1 MKTKL
6 RKKHLTPRKAGN
18 ILIRLLVVVITIVF
32 LYDQLFYREDLS
44 LLLND
49 FKSIASGFWSDF
61 ILITVLMLLPVNI
74 LIESIKWKY
83 LISKIEK
90 VSLWNSIKAVFAGI
104 SVSMIMPNRV
114 GDYLGRVFILQKA
127 DRIQAVL
134 STILGSFAQLLT
146 TLILGLIA
154 SIFYFPEYFDIG
166 VRLNFWMY
174 IGFIM
179 VTITAATTMVLAYL
193 NFSVF
198 SIILQ
203 RISGKYY
210 NKIEKYAEVFSWY
223 NQRELLNVLVL
234 SLLRYAVFSFQF
246 FLLLRLFNVGIDY
259 FEAMMLIAIIYF
271 LMTIIPTIALT
282 EIGVRGSV
290 SLYVFQHH
298 LEIQGLWNT
307 ELAVSVVS
315 TSSLLW
321 LFNLVIPA
329 VVGALFVFSLKFF
342 RKNNDS

>member
-6 RKKHLTPRKAGN
+6 RKTYN
-18 ILIRLLVVVITIVF
+18 IRIRLLVVVITIVF
-32 LYDQLFYREDLS
+32 LYDQLFHRKDLS
-44 LLLND
+44 YILYD
-49 FKSIASGFWSDF
+49 FNSIASGLWSDL
-61 ILITVLMLLPVNI
+61 ILITVLALLPVNI

-90 VSLWNSIKAVFAGI
+90 VSLWNSIKGVFAGI

-166 VRLNFWMY
+166 FGLNFWMY
-174 IGFIM
+174 VGFIM
-179 VTITAATTMVLAYL
+179 VTLTAATTMVLAYL

-198 SIILQ
+198 SIIIQ

-223 NQRELLNVLVL
+223 NQRELFNVLVL
-234 SLLRYAVFSFQF
+234 SILRYVVFSFQF
-246 FLLLRLFNVGIDY
+246 FLLLRVFNVGIDY
-259 FEAMMLIAIIYF
+259 LEAIMLIAIIYF

-298 LEIQGLWNT
+298 FEALGLWSP

-315 TSSLLW
+315 ASSLLW